1 VKLVTNGQ
9 HRQRAAIR
17 ERYAKALRRLLAS
30 T

>member
-1 VKLVTNGQ
+1 VTNGQ

-30 T
+30 S